1 MSPNDTHPGGDSGRF
16 PETHHSAII
25 GLRSGDETAR
35 ERARGQ
41 IAQVY
46 WRPVYKYLRLKW
58 NREPEDA
65 RDLAQG
71 FFLQVFEKD
80 FFAEYDSQ
88 RARFR
93 TFLRTCLDR
102 FVQREDTASARQ
114 KRGGHAQFLSLDTDM
129 LEAELASSSTAN
141 PSTPEAIFDRE
152 WVQSLL
158 GRSVMALERHCQS
171 DGKELALA
179 LFRAYDLSGVE
190 AGERPSYASM
200 AAEHGVTSETVTN
213 HLAYARREFRRIA
226 LELLRS
232 MTASEEEFRDEARSL
247 LGIKI

>member
-1 MSPNDTHPGGDSGRF
+1 MSPLDTHPGGDSGRF
-16 PETHHSAII
+16 PATQHSVII

-35 ERARGQ
+35 ERARDQ

-58 NREPEDA
+58 NREPDDA

-80 FFAEYDSQ
+80 FFAGYDSQ

-114 KRGGHAQFLSLDTDM
+114 KRGGDAQFLSLDTDL
-129 LEAELASSSTAN
+129 LEAELASSSAKN
-141 PSTPEAIFDRE
+141 FPSPEDLFDTE

-158 GRSVMALERHCQS
+158 GRSVMALESHCLS
-171 DGKELALA
+171 EGKELAFG
-179 LFRAYDLSGVE
+179 LFRAHDLSAVE
-190 AGERPSYASM
+190 SGERPSYASL
-200 AAEHGVTSETVTN
+200 AETHGVTSETVTN
-213 HLAYARREFRRIA
+213 HLAYARREFRRIT

-247 LGIKI
+247 LGIKL